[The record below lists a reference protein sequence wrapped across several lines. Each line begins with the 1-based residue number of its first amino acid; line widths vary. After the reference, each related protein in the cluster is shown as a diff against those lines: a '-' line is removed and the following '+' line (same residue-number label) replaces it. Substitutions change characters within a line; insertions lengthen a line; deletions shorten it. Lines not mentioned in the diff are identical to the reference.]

1 MSGEESRHPAGDS
14 EADLHV
20 AANLFDLP
28 TEIPPHAA
36 QDESNRADVEGPPAN
51 PVAIAKPSPPDWY
64 SGDEVTG
71 YATPLPLTEP
81 EVELGDVESDNQVA
95 PEGGQPVV
103 TSGVPAVGQQV
114 DNPIDNPIDKP
125 VVQPSVELVDRR
137 VKPSQRKPDGGGRS
151 VCDDWIGRRVGID
164 ERYHVVSHIGR
175 GGMADVFLATDSR
188 RHDAFV
194 ALKTPD
200 RDLLPIDEIRRRFL
214 REHQALVK
222 VEHPHVCRVLDTG
235 EHEDLPFVV
244 LPYLGGGHLKQRFGT
259 AESLTLERRPLELL
273 AWLKP
278 LAVALDFVHAKDY
291 LHRDVKPENIL
302 FDSHGHVYLGDFGVV
317 RTLADPSYKDD
328 LNLTRF
334 NARIGT
340 PGYMAPE
347 LGTGRKVDGRADL
360 YSLAAVVYWFLTLE
374 RAFVGETPEAVRLA
388 QVATLPRAAHLV
400 NPALPSAVS
409 TVLARGLAVDPA
421 DRPTTC
427 EEFHDEIAAALRQ
440 TAVHT
445 RRPSPLQPSRLR
457 VWAVVLSLA
466 ALGLISLNGRRVAEF
481 CRRLMPLR
489 SPATAAA
496 DSSAASGPAA
506 TTEVAVTTDGAPK
519 NSDASTDSASASTD
533 AASAATSEQTR
544 SATTPAG
551 SAESPA
557 GDVAGVTPSDERSAE
572 LDKGAERRYQNALR
586 YLRFDQPA
594 AALAELDEAIGRSPG
609 VARYYVAR
617 AAARRQLA
625 SYDAALVDYGHALRI
640 EASAEVHAERAL
652 CHLLAGDPQSGAD
665 DFEKA
670 MRMAP
675 REPRY
680 VAGHGLA
687 MSRQRRWQNAI
698 DDYTRAIEL
707 TTGLTHPSN
716 TAKSSRVNDTNGDA
730 PGNKDFVDSSLAEW
744 HYARAICHSRL
755 DRHNEA
761 LGDLSTAI
769 RLAPSERRYLAERA
783 ALHELRGDEAAAR
796 ADRESLGGEVGE
808 SAVDGL

>member
-1 MSGEESRHPAGDS
+1 MSIEESRHPSGDS

-28 TEIPPHAA
+28 TEIPPNAA
-36 QDESNRADVEGPPAN
+36 QDASNHADVHSPPAN
-51 PVAIAKPSPPDWY
+51 PTAIAKSSPPDWY

-71 YATPLPLTEP
+71 YATPLPLTEN
-81 EVELGDVESDNQVA
+81 D
-95 PEGGQPVV
+95 
-103 TSGVPAVGQQV
+103 
-114 DNPIDNPIDKP
+114 
-125 VVQPSVELVDRR
+125 VELVDGLA
-137 VKPSQRKPDGGGRS
+137 KPPQRLADGGGRS

-164 ERYHVVSHIGR
+164 GRYHVVSHIGR

-235 EHEDLPFVV
+235 EHDDLPFVV

-317 RTLADPSYKDD
+317 RTLAEPSYKDD

-374 RAFVGETPEAVRLA
+374 RAFVGATPEAVRLA
-388 QVATLPRAAHLV
+388 QVATLPRPAHLV

-421 DRPTTC
+421 DRPKTC

-440 TAVHT
+440 TAVHS
-445 RRPSPLQPSRLR
+445 RRPSPRRRTPLR
-457 VWAVVLSLA
+457 VWAVVLSLS
-466 ALGLISLNGRRVAEF
+466 ALGLISFNGRRVAEF

-506 TTEVAVTTDGAPK
+506 TTEVAVTADGTPR

-533 AASAATSEQTR
+533 DASAAPSEQAR
-544 SATTPAG
+544 SATTPAT
-551 SAESPA
+551 SAASPT
-557 GDVAGVTPSDERSAE
+557 GDAGVTPSDERSAQ
-572 LDKGAERRYQNALR
+572 LDRVAERRYQNALS
-586 YLRFDQPA
+586 YLRYDQPA
-594 AALAELDEAIGRSPG
+594 AALAELDEAIPRSPG
-609 VARYYVAR
+609 VARYYIAR

-625 SYDAALVDYGHALRI
+625 SYNAALVDYGHALRI

-680 VAGHGLA
+680 VAGRGLA
-687 MSRQRRWQNAI
+687 MARQRRWQNAI

-707 TTGLTHPSN
+707 TTEATHSSN
-716 TAKSSRVNDTNGDA
+716 TAKSSRVNETQGDA
-730 PGNKDFVDSSLAEW
+730 AGNRDFVDSSLAEW

-755 DRHNEA
+755 ARHDEA

-796 ADRESLGGEVGE
+796 ADRKSLERESLGGEVGGE
-808 SAVDGL
+808 